1 MFFVRVYEMQRF
13 RCLPMVV
20 VLLVGIGGPSGCG
33 DSGLPPQ
40 SEWTKVTSDDGRV
53 SALFPR
59 PPKTQSETVDTAI
72 GKLTFKVKLYESK
85 NCSFVI
91 NHMTVPV
98 DPSQY
103 DVAAGLAGAAKGA
116 AQNVKGTIL
125 EDDDIEAFGFPGK
138 SVLISAP
145 QGAFVRGR
153 IFIDPAGP
161 TLFQAQVVGTRAA
174 VDGPDTTAFL
184 ESLTIK

>member
-1 MFFVRVYEMQRF
+1 MQRS
-13 RCLPMVV
+13 RCFARVL
-20 VLLVGIGGPSGCG
+20 VLLVAAVGLCGCG
-33 DSGLPPQ
+33 DSGLPPH
-40 SEWTKVTSDDGRV
+40 SEWIKVASDDGRV

-59 PPKTQSETVDTAI
+59 QPKIQTQSVDSPI
-72 GKLTFKVKLYESK
+72 GTLEIKLTIYEAGS
-85 NCSFVI
+85 NAFLT
-91 NHMTVPV
+91 NHMTYPL

-103 DVAAGLAGAAKGA
+103 DVAAGLAGAAQGA

-138 SVLISAP
+138 SLLISTP
-145 QGAFVRGR
+145 EGAFVRGR

-174 VDGPDTTAFL
+174 IDGPDTAAFL
-184 ESLTIK
+184 DSFSIK

>member
-1 MFFVRVYEMQRF
+1 MQRSRWF
-13 RCLPMVV
+13 PVIV
-20 VLLVGIGGPSGCG
+20 VLLVVVGGLCGCG
-33 DSGLPPQ
+33 KSGLPPQ
-40 SEWTKVTSDDGRV
+40 SEWVKVTSDDGRV
-53 SALFPR
+53 AALFPGQ
-59 PPKTQSETVDTAI
+59 PKLQTETVDSPI
-72 GKLTFKVKLYESK
+72 GKLEIKLTIYESGS
-85 NCSFVI
+85 NAFLT
-91 NHMTVPV
+91 NHMTYPL

-125 EDDDIEAFGFPGK
+125 DDDDIEAFGFPGK

-145 QGAFVRGR
+145 RGAFVRGR

-174 VDGPDTTAFL
+174 IDGPDTAAFL
-184 ESLTIK
+184 DSFSIK